1 MSHQRGYGRVLDGE
15 QRARIHTLIIVGRGL
30 AAPKLASG
38 AEHSSVS
45 LDELLRVS
53 EPICTLKTNHAPR
66 ICASESAASPSSLQ
80 VSISWSREPWKART
94 FARQRWD
101 FSSFLVVFWPTRR

>member
-53 EPICTLKTNHAPR
+53 EPICTLETPTTPP
-66 ICASESAASPSSLQ
+66 ESAPANRRPHRHPCKFRFPGVASPGKPGPSHDNGG
-80 VSISWSREPWKART
+80 I
-94 FARQRWD
+94 
-101 FSSFLVVFWPTRR
+101 LVVF